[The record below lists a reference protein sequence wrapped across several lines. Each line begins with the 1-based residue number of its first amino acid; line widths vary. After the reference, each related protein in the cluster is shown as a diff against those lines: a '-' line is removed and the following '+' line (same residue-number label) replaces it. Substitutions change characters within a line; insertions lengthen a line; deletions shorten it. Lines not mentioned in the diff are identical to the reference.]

1 MKLFKHKSFNI
12 IWTALRIWLGYQW
25 ISAGWGKVTG
35 GGWVGS
41 TAGASITGFL
51 KGAVAKAGGAHPAV
65 QSWYA
70 DFIKNIALP
79 NATTFS
85 YLVAYGEILV
95 GISLILGALTVVGL
109 IAGAFMNLNYLLAGT
124 TSTNP
129 NLYTVAIILL
139 FVGANA
145 YSIGLDHYIL
155 PFIKKTF
162 GKKTDSIQTT
172 S

>member
-1 MKLFKHKSFNI
+1 MKLSKHNFLNI

-25 ISAGWGKVTG
+25 LSAGYEKVTG
-35 GGWVGS
+35 TGWVGG

-51 KGAVAKAGGAHPAV
+51 KGAIAKAGGAHPAV

-70 DFIKNIALP
+70 DFIKNVALP
-79 NATTFS
+79 NAITFS
-85 YLVAYGEILV
+85 YLVAFGEILV
-95 GISLILGALTVVGL
+95 GVSLILGALTVVGL

-145 YSIGLDHYIL
+145 YTIGLDHFLI
-155 PFIKKTF
+155 PIFKNKFNKKSET
-162 GKKTDSIQTT
+162 I
-172 S
+172 

>member
-1 MKLFKHKSFNI
+1 MKILKNKYFNI
-12 IWTALRIWLGYQW
+12 IWTALRIWLGYEW
-25 ISAGWGKVTG
+25 LSAGLEKVTE

-41 TAGASITGFL
+41 TAGVGITGFL
-51 KGAVAKAGGAHPAV
+51 NAAVAKAGGEHPAV
-65 QSWYA
+65 QLWYA

-79 NATTFS
+79 NAEIFS
-85 YLVAYGEILV
+85 YLVAIGEILV

-129 NLYTVAIILL
+129 NMYTVAFILL

-145 YSIGLDHYIL
+145 YAIGLDHFIL
-155 PFIKKTF
+155 PILKKTF
-162 GKKTDSIQTT
+162 CKKSN
-172 S
+172 SNLVS